1 MDIRVLSQAVTPQGN
16 ITSYS
21 NLSCC

>member
-1 MDIRVLSQAVTPQGN
+1 MHN

-21 NLSCC
+21 NSKHQIN